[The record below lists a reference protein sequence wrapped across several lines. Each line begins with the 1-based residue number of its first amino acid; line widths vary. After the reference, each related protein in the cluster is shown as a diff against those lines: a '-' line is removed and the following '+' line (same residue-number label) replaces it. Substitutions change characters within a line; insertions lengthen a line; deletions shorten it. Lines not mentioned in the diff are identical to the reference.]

1 MKIKYRSNLMA
12 GCLAIVAAVVLFLII
27 PSQVGLE
34 SSATFGITSRTL
46 PYALSILS
54 AACGVGLI
62 IQSLVFKK
70 DEVKEVDLGQEGKGI
85 LYLLV
90 QLAYGVGFSDSF
102 LISTSL
108 LGIVTLAFQKDKKP
122 LHYVVVVAV
131 VAVLYFTFTELL
143 HVRLP

>member
-70 DEVKEVDLGQEGKGI
+70 DEVREVDLGQEGKGI
-85 LYLLV
+85 LYMLV
-90 QLAYGVGFSDSF
+90 LLAYGFGFSHSF

>member
-1 MKIKYRSNLMA
+1 MKIKYRANLMA

-85 LYLLV
+85 LYMLV
-90 QLAYGVGFSDSF
+90 LLAYGFGFSHSF

>member
-85 LYLLV
+85 LYMLV
-90 QLAYGVGFSDSF
+90 LLAYGLGFSHSF

>member
-1 MKIKYRSNLMA
+1 MKIKYRSNLLA
-12 GCLAIVAAVVLFLII
+12 SCLAIVAAAVLFLII

-34 SSATFGITSRTL
+34 SSATYGITSRTL

-62 IQSLVFKK
+62 VQSLVLKK
-70 DEVKEVDLGQEGKGI
+70 DEVREIELRQEAKGLLYMLI
-85 LYLLV
+85 L
-90 QLAYGVGFSDSF
+90 LAYGWGFSRSF

-108 LGIVTLAFQKDKKP
+108 LGDVTLALQKDKKP

-131 VAVLYFTFTELL
+131 VVVLYFTFTELL

>member
-1 MKIKYRSNLMA
+1 MKIKYRSNLLA
-12 GCLAIVAAVVLFLII
+12 GCLAIVAAAVLFLII
-27 PSQVGLE
+27 PSQVGQE
-34 SSATFGITSRTL
+34 SSATYGITSRTL

-62 IQSLVFKK
+62 VQSLVMKK
-70 DEVKEVDLGQEGKGI
+70 DEVREIDLVQEGKGLLYMLI
-85 LYLLV
+85 L
-90 QLAYGVGFSDSF
+90 LAYGWGFSRSF

-108 LGIVTLAFQKDKKP
+108 LGAVTLAFQKDKKP

-131 VAVLYFTFTELL
+131 VTVLYFTFTELL

>member
-70 DEVKEVDLGQEGKGI
+70 DEVREVDLGQEGKGI
-85 LYLLV
+85 LYMLV
-90 QLAYGVGFSDSF
+90 LLAYGLGFSHSF

>member
-1 MKIKYRSNLMA
+1 MKIKYRSNLLA
-12 GCLAIVAAVVLFLII
+12 GCLAIVAAAVLFLII

-34 SSATFGITSRTL
+34 SSATYGITSRTL

-62 IQSLVFKK
+62 VQSLVLKK
-70 DEVKEVDLGQEGKGI
+70 DEVREIDLLQEGKGL
-85 LYLLV
+85 LYMLV
-90 QLAYGVGFSDSF
+90 LLAYGWGFSRSF

-108 LGIVTLAFQKDKKP
+108 LGAATLALQKDKKP

-131 VAVLYFTFTELL
+131 VVVLYFTFTELL

>member
-1 MKIKYRSNLMA
+1 MKIKYRSNLLA
-12 GCLAIVAAVVLFLII
+12 GCLAIVAAAVLFLII

-34 SSATFGITSRTL
+34 SSATYGITSRTL

-62 IQSLVFKK
+62 VQSLVLKK
-70 DEVKEVDLGQEGKGI
+70 DEVREIELRQEAKGLLYMLI
-85 LYLLV
+85 L
-90 QLAYGVGFSDSF
+90 LAYGWGFSRSF

-108 LGIVTLAFQKDKKP
+108 LGAVTLALQKDKKP

-131 VAVLYFTFTELL
+131 VVVLYFTFTELL